1 MKAEDGVDV
10 IADVSDPGMA
20 TRFKDQFTL
29 TICTNMLEHVADIGL
44 VARNLMSITADGGYI
59 LISVPYRYRIHH
71 DPIDNGFRPTP
82 GEILA
87 LFPSAQITCVAKAII
102 SITDP
107 FYYGIKKSRFPLW
120 GYRERIAFF
129 LGKRHKVSGVL
140 FRVKK

>member
-1 MKAEDGVDV
+1 
-10 IADVSDPGMA
+10 MA
-20 TRFKDQFTL
+20 GT
-29 TICTNMLEHVADIGL
+29 
-44 VARNLMSITADGGYI
+44 S

-87 LFPSAQITCVAKAII
+87 FFPSAQITCVAKAII

-107 FYYGIKKSRFPLW
+107 FYYGIKIWFPLW
-120 GYRERIAFF
+120 GYRERITFF

-140 FRVKK
+140 FRVKNNYYVRHCRDVYV

>member
-1 MKAEDGVDV
+1 
-10 IADVSDPGMA
+10 
-20 TRFKDQFTL
+20 
-29 TICTNMLEHVADIGL
+29 MLEHVADIGL

-107 FYYGIKKSRFPLW
+107 FYYGIKNPGFPSGATMKGLT
-120 GYRERIAFF
+120 FF
-129 LGKRHKVSGVL
+129 LGKGTRCQACCSG
-140 FRVKK
+140 

>member
-1 MKAEDGVDV
+1 
-10 IADVSDPGMA
+10 
-20 TRFKDQFTL
+20 
-29 TICTNMLEHVADIGL
+29 
-44 VARNLMSITADGGYI
+44 MSITADGGYI

-107 FYYGIKKSRFPLW
+107 FYYGIKIPVSPL
-120 GYRERIAFF
+120 GLPRKDCF
-129 LGKRHKVSGVL
+129 LFGQKAQGVRRVVPGKNNYYVRHCRDVYV
-140 FRVKK
+140 